1 MANIYMNRTERAVY
15 FLTKYAELNEQYAEK
30 SFQTTVSDLGI
41 KYEIDKKETRI
52 ATLEN
57 ERRMYYWLGF
67 SGILLAVLLGLA
79 LFQSKRN
86 ARKERQLI
94 ATEANLKGEIG
105 ERTRISKDLHDRLG
119 GCVET
124 FRRYDYQPAV
134 NSK

>member
-30 SFQTTVSDLGI
+30 SFQTTVSDLGV

-57 ERRMYYWLGF
+57 ERRMYTWLGF

-79 LFQSKRN
+79 FFQSKRS